1 MQEVVKSS
9 PAEGNL
15 IYLDSVD
22 QPGLI
27 TMISTIRSIW
37 FSQSLIESIYL
48 LSLIVKTENIV

>member
-1 MQEVVKSS
+1 MLEVVKSS

-22 QPGLI
+22 QSGL
-27 TMISTIRSIW
+27 ISTIRSIW

-48 LSLIVKTENIV
+48 FSLIVKTENMA